1 MSASSGSEPLPSV
14 ARRLTQAISRLALA
28 LIVGLPIAGC
38 GPAALLNALVPD
50 DGYRVE
56 RDLAY
61 GDAARQRL
69 DLYLPDEAVAPA
81 PVVVFFHGGRWE
93 AGSKA
98 DYRFVGE
105 ALAARGFVVVIPDY
119 RLYPE
124 VRFPTFV
131 EDGAAAVAWVRR
143 NIGRFGGEP
152 WQIHLMGHSAGAH
165 IAALLAL
172 DRRYLATAGV
182 EPGTLESFVGL
193 AGPYDFLPLTDA
205 TLKRIFAAD
214 DLAATQPITFA
225 EGSAPRALLL
235 HGEDDRTV
243 LPRNSQHLAA
253 ALEAAGSRAQLEL
266 YPDLDH
272 LALVA
277 ALAAP
282 LRWLAPV
289 LDDVTAF
296 LRATPSPAF

>member
-1 MSASSGSEPLPSV
+1 
-14 ARRLTQAISRLALA
+14 
-28 LIVGLPIAGC
+28 
-38 GPAALLNALVPD
+38 
-50 DGYRVE
+50 
-56 RDLAY
+56 
-61 GDAARQRL
+61 
-69 DLYLPDEAVAPA
+69 
-81 PVVVFFHGGRWE
+81 
-93 AGSKA
+93 
-98 DYRFVGE
+98 
-105 ALAARGFVVVIPDY
+105 
-119 RLYPE
+119 
-124 VRFPTFV
+124 
-131 EDGAAAVAWVRR
+131 VRR

>member
-1 MSASSGSEPLPSV
+1 MPSA
-14 ARRLTQAISRLALA
+14 ARRLIQAISRLALA

-69 DLYLPDEAVAPA
+69 DVYLPGAAVAPA
-81 PVVVFFHGGRWE
+81 PVVVFFYGGRWE

-172 DRRYLATAGV
+172 DRRYLAAAGV

-193 AGPYDFLPLTDA
+193 AGPYDFLPLKGA
-205 TLKRIFAAD
+205 TLQRIFAAD
-214 DLAATQPITFA
+214 DMTATQPITFA
-225 EGSAPRALLL
+225 DGSAPRALLL
-235 HGEDDRTV
+235 HGADDRTV
-243 LPRNSQHLAA
+243 LPGNSRRLAA
-253 ALEAAGSRAQLEL
+253 ALEAAGNRAQFEL
-266 YPDLDH
+266 YPH
-272 LALVA
+272 FEHVALVA

-296 LRATPSPAF
+296 LRATPPPAF

>member
-253 ALEAAGSRAQLEL
+253 ALEAAGGRAQLRL

-272 LALVA
+272 VALVA

>member
-1 MSASSGSEPLPSV
+1 LPS
-14 ARRLTQAISRLALA
+14 AAFRLIQAISRLALA
-28 LIVGLPIAGC
+28 LIVGLPIAAC

-69 DLYLPDEAVAPA
+69 DLYLPGAVVAPA
-81 PVVVFFHGGRWE
+81 PVVVIFYGGRWV
-93 AGSKA
+93 AGSKT

-172 DRRYLATAGV
+172 DQRYLAAAGV

-205 TLKRIFAAD
+205 TLKRVFAAD

-225 EGSAPRALLL
+225 ERSAPRALLL

-253 ALEAAGSRAQLEL
+253 ALEAAGGRAQLRL

-272 LALVA
+272 VALVA

-289 LDDVTAF
+289 LDDVTGF
-296 LRATPSPAF
+296 LRAAPPPSF

>member
-1 MSASSGSEPLPSV
+1 MSASSGNEPLPSV

-28 LIVGLPIAGC
+28 LLVGLPIAGC

-50 DGYRVE
+50 NGYRVE

-69 DLYLPDEAVAPA
+69 DLYLPGEAVASA
-81 PVVVFFHGGRWE
+81 PVVVFFYGGRWE

-172 DRRYLATAGV
+172 DRRYLAAAGV

-193 AGPYDFLPLTDA
+193 AGPYDFLPLSDA
-205 TLKRIFAAD
+205 TLQRIFAAD
-214 DLAATQPITFA
+214 DMAATQPITFA

-235 HGEDDRTV
+235 HGTDDQTV
-243 LPRNSQHLAA
+243 LPGNSRRLAA
-253 ALEAAGSRAQLEL
+253 ALEAAGNRAQFEL

-272 LALVA
+272 VALVA

-296 LRATPSPAF
+296 LRATPPPAF

>member
-81 PVVVFFHGGRWE
+81 PVVVFFYGGRWE

-253 ALEAAGSRAQLEL
+253 ALEAAGGRAQLRL

-272 LALVA
+272 VALVA

>member
-1 MSASSGSEPLPSV
+1 MPSA
-14 ARRLTQAISRLALA
+14 AFRLIQAISPLALA
-28 LIVGLPIAGC
+28 LIVGLPIAAC

-69 DLYLPDEAVAPA
+69 DLYLPGAVVAPA
-81 PVVVFFHGGRWE
+81 PVVVFFYGGRWV
-93 AGSKA
+93 AGSKT

-172 DRRYLATAGV
+172 DRRYLAAAGV

-205 TLKRIFAAD
+205 TVKRIFAAD

-235 HGEDDRTV
+235 HGGDDRTV

-253 ALEAAGSRAQLEL
+253 ALEAAGGRAQLRL

-272 LALVA
+272 VALVA

-289 LDDVTAF
+289 LDDVTGF
-296 LRATPSPAF
+296 LRAAPPPSF